1 MLPNPDARP
10 RYSGQPLWDYFIIA
24 HPDDEALEQI
34 RKEGVCLLGA
44 QPAKPHLALAYFQA
58 KEAMEEI
65 LIRWIQNI
73 CRLHPIFMVTLLPF
87 NGSIPHTLAL
97 RVEDPKPFMQLANSL
112 RIIDGFIQSNDCPPL
127 CIETHPHLA
136 LAGNLPE
143 MEYERLLIEYADRNF
158 RTSFPLERLLLIRRD
173 GPTGNSRLL
182 NSFSLS
188 GPHPN

>member
-1 MLPNPDARP
+1 MLPNPDATP
-10 RYSGQPLWDYFIIA
+10 RYTGQPLWDYFIIA
-24 HPDDEALEQI
+24 HPHDDALEQI
-34 RKEGVCLLGA
+34 RKEGAFLMSA

-73 CRLHPIFMVTLLPF
+73 CRLHPCFTVTLLPF
-87 NGSIPHTLAL
+87 NVNIPRTIAL

-143 MEYERLLIEYADRNF
+143 MEYEKLIREYGGRNF
-158 RTSFPLERLLLIRRD
+158 RTSFSLERLLLIKRE
-173 GPTGNSRLL
+173 GPSGNSRLL
-182 NSFSLS
+182 NSFTLS
-188 GPHPN
+188 GSHPN

>member
-1 MLPNPDARP
+1 MLPNPDATP
-10 RYSGQPLWDYFIIA
+10 RYTGQPLWDYFIIGY
-24 HPDDEALEQI
+24 PDEDALEQI
-34 RKEGVCLLGA
+34 LKEGASLLDT
-44 QPAKPHLALAYFQA
+44 QLAKPHLALAYFQA

-73 CRLHPIFMVTLLPF
+73 CRLHPCFMVMLLPF
-87 NGSIPHTLAL
+87 NGSIPRTLAL

-112 RIIDGFIQSNDCPPL
+112 RIIDGFIQSNDCPPI
-127 CIETHPHLA
+127 CIETHPYLTLA
-136 LAGNLPE
+136 CNLPE
-143 MEYERLLIEYADRNF
+143 MEFEKLLNEYAHRNF
-158 RTSFPLERLLLIRRD
+158 RASFSLERLLLIKRE

>member
-1 MLPNPDARP
+1 MLPNPDATS

-24 HPDDEALEQI
+24 YPDANALEQI
-34 RKEGVCLLGA
+34 RKEGDFFPGS
-44 QPAKPHLALAYFQA
+44 QQAKPHLALAYFQA

-73 CRLHPIFMVTLLPF
+73 CRLHPGFMVTLLPF

-112 RIIDGFIQSNDCPPL
+112 RIIDGFIQSNDCPPI

-143 MEYERLLIEYADRNF
+143 MEYEKLIHEYAGRNF
-158 RTSFPLERLLLIRRD
+158 RASFPLERLLLIKRE

-182 NSFSLS
+182 NSFTLS